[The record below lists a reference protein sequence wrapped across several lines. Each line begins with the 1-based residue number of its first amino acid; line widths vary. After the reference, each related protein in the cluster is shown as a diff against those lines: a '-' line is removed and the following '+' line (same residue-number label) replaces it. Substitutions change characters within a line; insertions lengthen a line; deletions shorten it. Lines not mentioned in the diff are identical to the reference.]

1 MKLTPLSYPMKSKPA
16 QHNLK
21 DSYSPAD
28 AGLSVF
34 LEPIAALATAPGSAA
49 IAVIRLSGQ
58 GALERIEALLQR
70 RTHANPR
77 FMALAKFI
85 HPETLEILDELL
97 VTTFVGPS
105 SFTGEDSAELYCHG
119 GPYIV
124 QRILQTLFAYGFR
137 QADPGEF
144 TRRAFLNGKMDL
156 SSAEG
161 IKQLVEASTHQ
172 QWIAARQ
179 LATGS
184 FSETIEDLRS
194 KLIGTLAFL
203 AARIDFPDEGDTQ
216 DVALETVVHKV
227 RQVSSQLDK
236 LEASYQ
242 SGRIAAQGLM
252 VAIIGKPNAGKST
265 LMNTLLGHDRAI
277 VSDEA
282 GTTRDY
288 LEEPCRVRG
297 RLIRLIDTAGVRET
311 IDKVERQGVEKAL
324 RLATEADLVLL
335 LIGRDA
341 AESDY
346 RAMEVMAH
354 EIGESKCLLVQTKAD
369 LARNPKEPVLA
380 DKALVAISCLQS
392 HGLDLLEDE
401 IAKRVDGYLGSLED
415 KPFVSSA
422 RHLAAIQEAKGMLK
436 QFYEGVEAGAYDE
449 MLAFE
454 LQNASRALGS
464 ILGVVDVEDI
474 LDKVFHEFC
483 VGK

>member
-1 MKLTPLSYPMKSKPA
+1 MKPKTDT
-16 QHNLK
+16 HILK
-21 DSYSPAD
+21 DAYSPAD
-28 AGLSVF
+28 AGFSV
-34 LEPIAALATAPGSAA
+34 LGEPIAALATAPGAAA
-49 IAVIRLSGQ
+49 IAVIRMSGH
-58 GALERIEALLQR
+58 GTLELIEPLLERRSASAHR
-70 RTHANPR
+70 V
-77 FMALAKFI
+77 MALAKLI
-85 HPETLEILDELL
+85 DPDSEETLDELM
-97 VTTFVGPS
+97 VATFKGPA
-105 SFTGEDSAELYCHG
+105 SFTGEDSVELFCHG

-124 QRILQTLFAYGFR
+124 QRILATLFAHGFR

-161 IKQLVEASTHQ
+161 IKQLVEAGTHQ

-184 FSETIEDLRS
+184 FSETIEELRS
-194 KLIGTLAFL
+194 RLIGTLAFL

-216 DVALETVVHKV
+216 DVALETVIHKV
-227 RQVSSQLDK
+227 RQVSQQLDK

-242 SGRIAAQGLM
+242 SGRVAAQGLM
-252 VAIIGKPNAGKST
+252 VAIIGQPNMGKST
-265 LMNTLLGHDRAI
+265 LMNTLLGHERAI
-277 VSDEA
+277 VSEEA

-311 IDKVERQGVEKAL
+311 SDKIEKQGVEKAKK
-324 RLATEADLVLL
+324 LAAEADLVLL
-335 LIGRDA
+335 LVARDA
-341 AESDY
+341 DEKAYAAVEALAKD
-346 RAMEVMAH
+346 
-354 EIGESKCLLVQTKAD
+354 IGEAKCLLVQTKAD
-369 LARNPKEPVLA
+369 L
-380 DKALVAISCLQS
+380 KAKPSAKKPHANFLAISCVEA
-392 HGLDLLEDE
+392 HGLDQLEDA
-401 IAKRVDGYLGSLED
+401 IVKRVDGFVGQLDE

-422 RHLAAIQEAKGMLK
+422 RHLQAIKDAKKDLEK
-436 QFYEGVEAGAYDE
+436 FYVGVDEGAYDE

>member
-1 MKLTPLSYPMKSKPA
+1 MNPKTTK
-16 QHNLK
+16 HNLK
-21 DSYSPAD
+21 DAYSPAD
-28 AGLSVF
+28 AGFSVLS
-34 LEPIAALATAPGSAA
+34 EPIAALATAPGAAA
-49 IAVIRLSGQ
+49 IAVIRMSGQ
-58 GALERIEALLQR
+58 GCLELIEPLLERR
-70 RTHANPR
+70 SVSPVRV
-77 FMALAKFI
+77 MAMAKFFD
-85 HPETLEILDELL
+85 PESEQTIDELM
-97 VTTFVGPS
+97 VATFKGPA
-105 SFTGEDSAELYCHG
+105 SFTGEDSVELFCHG

-124 QRILQTLFAYGFR
+124 QRILETLFAHGFR

-161 IKQLVEASTHQ
+161 IKQLVEAGTHQ

-179 LATGS
+179 LATGT
-184 FSETIEDLRS
+184 FSETIEELRS
-194 KLIGTLAFL
+194 RLIGTLAFL

-216 DVALETVVHKV
+216 DVALETVIHKV
-227 RQVSSQLDK
+227 RQVSQQLDK

-252 VAIIGKPNAGKST
+252 VAIIGQPNMGKST

-277 VSDEA
+277 VSEEA

-311 IDKVERQGVEKAL
+311 KDKIEQQGVERAKK
-324 RLATEADLVLL
+324 LAAEADLVLL
-335 LIGRDA
+335 LVARDA
-341 AESDY
+341 KASAYADVE
-346 RAMEVMAH
+346 ALAL
-354 EIGESKCLLVQTKAD
+354 EIGPGKCLLVQTKAD
-369 LARNPKEPVLA
+369 LKAKAVTNPVAGEFI
-380 DKALVAISCLQS
+380 AISCLES
-392 HGLDLLEDE
+392 HGLDQLEDA
-401 IAKRVDGYLGSLED
+401 IVKRVDGFVGQLDE

-422 RHLAAIQEAKGMLK
+422 RHLQAIKDAKRDLQ
-436 QFYEGVEAGAYDE
+436 QFYTGVDEGAYDE

-454 LQNASRALGS
+454 LQNATRALGS

>member
-1 MKLTPLSYPMKSKPA
+1 M
-16 QHNLK
+16 NLK
-21 DSYSPAD
+21 TQKHSLKDAYSPAD
-28 AGLSVF
+28 AGFSVLSD
-34 LEPIAALATAPGSAA
+34 PIAALATAPGAAA
-49 IAVIRLSGQ
+49 IAVIRLSGP
-58 GALERIEALLQR
+58 GSIDLVAPLLERR
-70 RTHANPR
+70 SSPHPR
-77 FMALAKFI
+77 VMSLAKFI
-85 HPETLEILDELL
+85 DPENGETIDELMVAL
-97 VTTFVGPS
+97 FLSPA
-105 SFTGEDSAELYCHG
+105 SFTGEDSVELFCHG

-124 QRILQTLFAYGFR
+124 QRILATLFANGFR

-161 IKQLVEASTHQ
+161 IKQLVEAGTHQ

-184 FSETIEDLRS
+184 FSEVIEELRS
-194 KLIGTLAFL
+194 RLIGTLAFL

-227 RQVSSQLDK
+227 RQVSMQLDK

-252 VAIIGKPNAGKST
+252 VAIIGEPNMGKST
-265 LMNTLLGHDRAI
+265 LMNALLKHDRAI

-311 IDKVERQGVEKAL
+311 LDKVEKQGVEKAKK
-324 RLATEADLVLL
+324 LAAEADLVLL
-335 LIGRDA
+335 LVASDAEKNAYQTVEDLGR
-341 AESDY
+341 
-346 RAMEVMAH
+346 
-354 EIGESKCLLVQTKAD
+354 EIGLQKCLLVQTKAD
-369 LARNPKEPVLA
+369 LTLA
-380 DKALVAISCLQS
+380 SKDRDASNATTFLPISALEAQ
-392 HGLDLLEDE
+392 GLDELEDA
-401 IAKRVDGYLGSLED
+401 IVKRVDGFVGQLDE
-415 KPFVSSA
+415 KPFVSSV
-422 RHLAAIQEAKGMLK
+422 RHLHAIQEAKADLAK
-436 QFYEGVEAGAYDE
+436 FYQGVEDGAYDE

-454 LQNASRALGS
+454 LQNASRSLGS

>member
-1 MKLTPLSYPMKSKPA
+1 AM
-16 QHNLK
+16 
-21 DSYSPAD
+21 
-28 AGLSVF
+28 
-34 LEPIAALATAPGSAA
+34 
-49 IAVIRLSGQ
+49 
-58 GALERIEALLQR
+58 
-70 RTHANPR
+70 
-77 FMALAKFI
+77 AKFI
-85 HPETLEILDELL
+85 HPETQETLDELM
-97 VTTFVGPS
+97 VATFVGPA
-105 SFTGEDSAELYCHG
+105 SFTGEDSAELFCHG

-124 QRILQTLFAYGFR
+124 QRILQTLFAFGFR

-161 IKQLVEASTHQ
+161 IKQLVEAGTHQ

-184 FSETIEDLRS
+184 FSETIDELRS
-194 KLIGTLAFL
+194 RLIGTLAFL

-216 DVALETVVHKV
+216 DVALETVIHKV

-252 VAIIGKPNAGKST
+252 VAIIGQPNMGKST

-277 VSDEA
+277 VSEKA

-311 IDKVERQGVEKAL
+311 KDTIEKQGVEKAKK
-324 RLATEADLVLL
+324 LAAEADLVLL
-335 LIGRDA
+335 LVGRDA
-341 AESDY
+341 DDAAYKEMESL
-346 RAMEVMAH
+346 AH

-369 LARNPKEPVLA
+369 LKATSKKLA
-380 DKALVAISCLQS
+380 LSEKNFVSISCLQS
-392 HGLDLLEDE
+392 QGLEQLEDE
-401 IAKRVDGYLGSLED
+401 IVRRVDGFVGTLDE

-422 RHLAAIQEAKGMLK
+422 RHLAAIIEAKSFLD
-436 QFYEGVEAGAYDE
+436 QFYEGVESGAYDE

>member
-1 MKLTPLSYPMKSKPA
+1 MKHKSEKHTLIDA
-16 QHNLK
+16 
-21 DSYSPAD
+21 YSPAD
-28 AGLSVF
+28 AGFSV
-34 LEPIAALATAPGSAA
+34 LGEPIAALATAPGAAA
-49 IAVIRLSGQ
+49 IAVIRASGQ
-58 GALERIEALLQR
+58 GSLELIERVLKR
-70 RTHANPR
+70 RSPLGPR
-77 FMALAKFI
+77 LMGLAKFI
-85 HPETLEILDELL
+85 DPATHEAIDELM
-97 VTTFVGPS
+97 VATFLGPA
-105 SFTGEDSAELYCHG
+105 SFTGEDSVELFCHG

-124 QRILQTLFAYGFR
+124 QRILQALFAHGFR

-161 IKQLVEASTHQ
+161 IKQLVEAGTHQ

-179 LATGS
+179 LATGA
-184 FSETIEDLRS
+184 FSDTIEELRS
-194 KLIGTLAFL
+194 RLIGTLAFL

-216 DVALETVVHKV
+216 DVALETVIHKV
-227 RQVSSQLDK
+227 RQVSQQLDR

-252 VAIIGKPNAGKST
+252 VAIVGQPNMGKST

-297 RLIRLIDTAGVRET
+297 RLIRLIDTAGVREAK
-311 IDKVERQGVEKAL
+311 DKIEQQGVERARK
-324 RLATEADLVLL
+324 LAAEADLVLL
-335 LIGRDA
+335 LVARDA
-341 AESDY
+341 DSRSFAEVESL
-346 RAMEVMAH
+346 AK
-354 EIGESKCLLVQTKAD
+354 EIGELKCLFVQTKAD
-369 LARNPKEPVLA
+369 LSQTPTKNMSGREFL
-380 DKALVAISCLQS
+380 AISCLES
-392 HGLDLLEDE
+392 HGLDQLEDA
-401 IAKRVDGYLGSLED
+401 IVKRVDGFVGQLDE

-422 RHLAAIQEAKGMLK
+422 RHLQAIKDAQRDLQ
-436 QFYEGVEAGAYDE
+436 QFYVGVDEGAYDE

-454 LQNASRALGS
+454 LQNASRSLGS

-474 LDKVFHEFC
+474 LDRVFHEFC